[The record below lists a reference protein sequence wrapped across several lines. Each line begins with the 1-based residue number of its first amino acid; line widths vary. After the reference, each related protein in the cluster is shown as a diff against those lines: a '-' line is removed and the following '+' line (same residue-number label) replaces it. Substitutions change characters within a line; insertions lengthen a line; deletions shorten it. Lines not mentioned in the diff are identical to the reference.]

1 MGANGRIGHRELVNA
16 PRWVVTIARMSI
28 DSAIAGFAFVFAY
41 WLRFGL
47 HVGGDVPV
55 ESDQPLSFFTSQILL
70 FMLLSVLVFQIKG
83 LYRLPRWST
92 LLDEARGISSG
103 IVIAMALVI
112 LTAFFQRF
120 YPSRLVFIA
129 AVPIAIA
136 LLLLARVVVRVLRE
150 QLWARGIGVDRV
162 AVIGSGR
169 AARRIM
175 QWMFGQPQ
183 LGYEVI
189 GYLDDDYSQPEMAV
203 ATASAVVRPLHLGR
217 SDELGKIVSSMQI
230 DEVIIALPPRDHDR
244 IVEMIDLCR
253 NLDIEF
259 KIIPDLYTMAL
270 DNVNIHEVAGMPL
283 IGLKPPQISGWN
295 FAVKRA
301 MDLALSAF
309 VLVVFSWLFLLVSV
323 AIRLDSAGP
332 VFFKQE
338 RVGRGGRRFTCYKF
352 RTMVNDAENQRAQL
366 QQAHGQGTLLFKL
379 KDDPRRTRVG
389 RILRRSS
396 LDELPQFIN
405 ILLGSMSV
413 VGPRPAIPPEVAE
426 YEEWHFDRLLV
437 QPGLTGLW
445 QVNGRSNLSFDE
457 MVRLDLYYAENWSP
471 WLDIKTIIRTVPA
484 IMTARGAY

>member
-1 MGANGRIGHRELVNA
+1 MASDAAL
-16 PRWVVTIARMSI
+16 
-28 DSAIAGFAFVFAY
+28 AGLSFVIAY
-41 WLRFGL
+41 WLRFSL
-47 HVGGDVPV
+47 HLGGDVPAA
-55 ESDQPLSFFTSQILL
+55 SHQPLSFFTTQILV
-70 FMLLSVLVFQIKG
+70 FMVLSVLVFQAKG

-92 LLDEARGISSG
+92 LLDEAWGISSG
-103 IVIAMALVI
+103 VVIAMAMVI

-136 LLLLARVVVRVLRE
+136 LMLATRMIVRAVRE
-150 QLWARGIGVDRV
+150 RIWSRGIGVDRV

-175 QWMFGQPQ
+175 QWMLSQPQ
-183 LGYEVI
+183 LGYDVV
-189 GYLDDDYSQPEMAV
+189 GYVSNEASSEPIAI
-203 ATASAVVRPLHLGR
+203 ATPSAVVRPLCLGPTADLR
-217 SDELGKIVSSMQI
+217 SIVRAKRI
-230 DEVIIALPPRDHDR
+230 DEVIIALPPREHDR

-253 NLDIEF
+253 QIDIEF
-259 KIIPDLYTMAL
+259 KLVPDLYTMAL
-270 DNVNIHEVAGMPL
+270 DHVNIHEVEGMPL
-283 IGLKPPQISGWN
+283 IGLKEPQISGWN
-295 FAVKRA
+295 FFVKRA
-301 MDLALSAF
+301 MDVAISAF
-309 VLVVFSWLFLLVSV
+309 VLVVFSWLF
-323 AIRLDSAGP
+323 AIIAIAIKLDSKGT
-332 VFFKQE
+332 VFFAQE
-338 RVGRGGRRFTCYKF
+338 RVGRSGRRFVCFKF
-352 RTMVNDAENQRAQL
+352 RTMVSDAEEQRAKL
-366 QQAHGQGTLLFKL
+366 QAANGQGTLLFKL

-405 ILLGSMSV
+405 ILLGHMSI

-437 QPGLTGLW
+437 LPGLTGLW

-484 IMTARGAY
+484 IVTARGAY